1 MSKKNESEKYEQELR
16 DMNLLNE
23 KLNLYNNI
31 KSTFTTYDA
40 ENKSTLHINN
50 NWLIEKTLGQEFL
63 DNFLDKNEK

>member
-1 MSKKNESEKYEQELR
+1 
-16 DMNLLNE
+16 MNLLNE